1 MSKAILFVVLLTEAA
16 ASAEVYRCTQPDGSL
31 SFQQQACSHM
41 GQRIETGEAQP
52 VWAPLRSGE
61 KALYQSYRKRD
72 RQRLAQK
79 RKLRAQPARQPAAD
93 ERICLAK
100 RQKLESVSAELRRG
114 YKAGR
119 GEKLRRRRDNYEE
132 YLRRFCP

>member
-1 MSKAILFVVLLTEAA
+1 MSKTILSVVLLAEAA
-16 ASAEVYRCTQPDGSL
+16 AAAEVYRCSQPDGSI
-31 SFQQQACSHM
+31 SFQQQACPHR
-41 GQRIETGEAQP
+41 GQRIETGEAQS

-61 KALYQSYRKRD
+61 KALYQHYQKRD
-72 RQRLAQK
+72 RQRLAHK
-79 RKLRAQPARQPAAD
+79 RKVRKQAARQSVAD
-93 ERICLAK
+93 ERACLAK

-119 GEKLRRRRDNYEE
+119 GESLRRRRDNYEE